1 MFERIL
7 YQMFRFRISLN
18 KAPELFFW
26 KKVVLLSERVVK
38 HFFESQLFNQQS
50 DWEGRGRL
58 ISAYLRTLAGD
69 GPLKR
74 ERL

>member
-1 MFERIL
+1 
-7 YQMFRFRISLN
+7 MFRFRISPN
-18 KAPELFFW
+18 KAPELFFQVFG

-58 ISAYLRTLAGD
+58 KSAYLRTRAGD